1 MDERTFLVDTTVC
14 IHIVLHCANRQ
25 STRELNMA
33 KLTIA
38 GELFEVE
45 EDNRLH
51 EGAQM
56 SAGMAASLQ
65 QTRREN
71 IRNNF
76 SKRVSEAVKNGWD
89 EARHNELQE
98 QLREYASKYEFGV
111 RAEGGGQRVTD
122 PVEREARDEAK
133 KIISNAYFAKTGQRV
148 KAAEINEV
156 LDDFMADNGDQL
168 RAEAKER
175 IAKREQAGHS
185 ALAALGLG

>member
-1 MDERTFLVDTTVC
+1 
-14 IHIVLHCANRQ
+14 
-25 STRELNMA
+25 MA

-38 GELFEVE
+38 GEAFEVN
-45 EDNRLH
+45 EDDRLH

-56 SAGMAASLQ
+56 TAGMAASLQ

-76 SKRVSEAVKNGWD
+76 SKRVNDALKNGWD
-89 EARHNELQE
+89 EAKHNELQE
-98 QLREYASKYEFGV
+98 ALRSYSERYEFGV
-111 RAEGGGQRVTD
+111 RAEGSGTGPRVTD

-156 LDDFMADNGDQL
+156 LDDYMQENGEAL
-168 RAEAKER
+168 RSEAKER
-175 IAKREQAGHS
+175 IAKREQAGQS